1 MRSEGARSWAPSLCF
16 LLPQQPE
23 AGGRGAQA
31 QRGGVGLGPDL
42 PQRLHGRH
50 VLRRVGAAQG
60 AGGWLVRARVGRAAG
75 FFTSA
80 CGVSPPPPPCPALS
94 LSHSFSPSLC
104 LSLRLVPPSDV
115 SAPPVGP
122 PPRPAHP
129 SPPFLPG
136 SGLCLRVRY
145 KLLNQEEGEYYN
157 VPVADADNCNLLQ
170 KFEVPA
176 PWLPHGKPSPA
187 QPPSVQSWSFSNA
200 AAGCPLLGLQ
210 FPEDPEAPFP
220 CFSREFLPQ
229 GLMGIQVPM
238 HPCGLGA
245 WGPRPP
251 PPGQS
256 PPPSLGL

>member
-1 MRSEGARSWAPSLCF
+1 MAGEG
-16 LLPQQPE
+16 QGG
-23 AGGRGAQA
+23 AGGRLLHL
-31 QRGGVGLGPDL
+31 RVWRL
-42 PQRLHGRH
+42 P
-50 VLRRVGAAQG
+50 
-60 AGGWLVRARVGRAAG
+60 
-75 FFTSA
+75 S
-80 CGVSPPPPPCPALS
+80 PPPCPALS

-187 QPPSVQSWSFSNA
+187 PVSSELVFLNCRCWLPTPGTTIPRRPRGSFS
-200 AAGCPLLGLQ
+200 LL
-210 FPEDPEAPFP
+210 F
-220 CFSREFLPQ
+220 
-229 GLMGIQVPM
+229 
-238 HPCGLGA
+238 
-245 WGPRPP
+245 
-251 PPGQS
+251 
-256 PPPSLGL
+256 